1 MLIAIDHGNKQMKTV
16 HKVFASALTESD
28 TRPPFGD
35 DILEYRGKFY
45 SLSGSRI
52 PYLRDKT
59 IDGRFFILS
68 LFAIAYEIE
77 AAGAYSPDE
86 IMDVQLA
93 VGLPPAH
100 WGTQAAKFE
109 GYFLG
114 KDVLSFTFKGKPH
127 DIYINEAVCFPQ
139 AYAAII
145 PIYNRLRDMAKAVVV
160 DIGGY
165 TVDYMPLKHG
175 KEDISAYDSL
185 ENGVIFLYNNIKSKV
200 NADLDL
206 LLEDSDIDSIL
217 NGATSDFD
225 EAVVLLVE
233 KRAQAFVDDL
243 VGKLRERMID
253 LRVGKTVFVGGGS
266 ILLRRQIGACDKISS
281 AVFVDEI
288 TANARGYEVLYRA
301 SKTRR

>member
-1 MLIAIDHGNKQMKTV
+1 MLISIDHGNKQMKTG
-16 HKVFASALTESD
+16 HKVFTSALTESD

-35 DILEYRGKFY
+35 DIMEYKGKYY
-45 SLSGSRI
+45 SLSGNRI

-59 IDGRFFILS
+59 IDERFFILT

-86 IMDVQLA
+86 IIDVQLA

-100 WGTQAAKFE
+100 WGTQSKKFE

-114 KDVLSFTFKGKPH
+114 KDVLSFTFKGKPY

-145 PIYNRLRDMAKAVVV
+145 PIYSRLREMAKAVVV

-165 TVDYMPLKHG
+165 TVDYMPLQHG

-185 ENGVIFLYNNIKSKV
+185 ENGVIILYNSIKSKV

-206 LLEDSDIDSIL
+206 LLEDSDIDLIL
-217 NGATSDFD
+217 SGSTGDFA

-233 KRAQAFVDDL
+233 KRAQSFVDDL

-266 ILLRRQIGACDKISS
+266 ILLKSQISACDKIASP
-281 AVFVDEI
+281 VFVDEI

-301 SKTRR
+301 SKAGR

>member
-35 DILEYRGKFY
+35 DILEYGGKFY

-100 WGTQAAKFE
+100 WGTQASKFE

-114 KDVLSFTFKGKPH
+114 KDILSFTFKGKPH
-127 DIYINEAVCFPQ
+127 DIYISEAVCFPQ

-145 PIYNRLRDMAKAVVV
+145 PIYNRLREMPKAVVV

-175 KEDISAYDSL
+175 KEDTSAYDSL
-185 ENGVIFLYNNIKSKV
+185 ENGVIFLYNSVKSKV

-206 LLEDSDIDSIL
+206 LLEDSDIDLIL
-217 NGATSDFD
+217 NGSTGDFD
-225 EAVVLLVE
+225 EAVMLLV
-233 KRAQAFVDDL
+233 KRRAQSFVDDL
-243 VGKLRERMID
+243 VGQLRERMID

-266 ILLRRQIGACDKISS
+266 ILLRRQIEACDKIGS

-301 SKTRR
+301 SRARR

>member
-28 TRPPFGD
+28 THPPFGD
-35 DILEYRGKFY
+35 EILEYRGKFY
-45 SLSGSRI
+45 SLSGNRI

-59 IDGRFFILS
+59 IDERFFILS

-77 AAGAYSPDE
+77 VAGAYSPDE
-86 IMDVQLA
+86 IIDVQLA

-100 WGTQAAKFE
+100 WGTQARKFE
-109 GYFLG
+109 EYFHG
-114 KDVLSFTFKGKPH
+114 KDVLSFTFQGKPH
-127 DIYINEAVCFPQ
+127 DIYISEAVCFPQ

-145 PIYNRLRDMAKAVVV
+145 PIYNRLREMPKAVVV

-175 KEDISAYDSL
+175 KEDTSAYDSL
-185 ENGVIFLYNNIKSKV
+185 ENGVIFLYNSVKSKV

-206 LLEDSDIDSIL
+206 LLEDSDIDLIL
-217 NGATSDFD
+217 NGSTGDFD
-225 EAVVLLVE
+225 EAVVLLV
-233 KRAQAFVDDL
+233 KRRAQSFVDDL
-243 VGKLRERMID
+243 VGQLRERMID

-266 ILLRRQIGACDKISS
+266 ILLRRQIEACDKIGS

-301 SKTRR
+301 SRARR

>member
-1 MLIAIDHGNKQMKTV
+1 MLIAIDHGNQQIKTA
-16 HKVFASALTESD
+16 HKVFISALTESD

-35 DILEYRGKFY
+35 EILEYCGKYY

-59 IDGRFFILS
+59 IDARFFILT

-77 AAGAYSPDE
+77 AAGAYAADE

-93 VGLPPAH
+93 IGLPPAH
-100 WGTQAAKFE
+100 WGSQARKFE
-109 GYFLG
+109 DYFLG
-114 KDVLSFTFKGKPH
+114 KDVLSFTFKDKPY

-145 PIYNRLRDMAKAVVV
+145 PIYNRLREMAKAVVV

-165 TVDYMPLKHG
+165 TVDYMPLKYG
-175 KEDISAYDSL
+175 KEDTSAYDSL
-185 ENGVIFLYNNIKSKV
+185 DNGVIFLYNSIKSKV

-206 LLEDSDIDSIL
+206 LLEDSDIDLIL
-217 NGATSDFD
+217 NGSIGGFD
-225 EAVVLLVE
+225 KAVVQLVE

-243 VGKLRERMID
+243 AGKLRERRID

-266 ILLRRQIGACDKISS
+266 ILLRRQIDACDKIGS
-281 AVFVDEI
+281 AIFVDDI
-288 TANARGYEVLYRA
+288 SANARGYAVLYRA
-301 SKTRR
+301 SKARR